1 MALHRELAGWIR
13 RLRPEVVLTHDPWKR
28 YMLHPDH
35 RVTGFAAVDAVV
47 AARDHLFFP
56 SSSPDGVEKHRPATL
71 LLWAADEPDHFE
83 DIAATFAA
91 KLAALLRH
99 SSQTQTT
106 MGDASASDVARAAF
120 EDGSSEWAAELGQPA
135 GLPLAESFK
144 RLTP

>member
-1 MALHRELAGWIR
+1 M
-13 RLRPEVVLTHDPWKR
+13 
-28 YMLHPDH
+28 
-35 RVTGFAAVDAVV
+35 
-47 AARDHLFFP
+47 
-56 SSSPDGVEKHRPATL
+56 SL

-83 DIAATFAA
+83 DIAETFDR

-106 MGDASASDVARAAF
+106 MGDALSSDVARRAF
-120 EDGSSEWAAELGQPA
+120 EDRIREWAAQQGEPA